1 MSKDIPGGPTVE
13 TSLSSVGDVGLIPD
27 WRAKI
32 QHASWP
38 ENQNIKTEAVL

>member
-1 MSKDIPGGPTVE
+1 MSRDVPGGPSVE
-13 TSLSSVGDVGLIPD
+13 TSLSSVGGVGLIPD
-27 WRAKI
+27 RRAKI